1 MIPLLEMSGIGKRFG
16 PVQVLRN
23 ASLEVRPGE
32 IHALI
37 GENGAG
43 KSTLMN
49 ILSGVHAPDE
59 GSVAFRGA
67 AYRARSPQE
76 ARARGVATIFQET
89 ALAPHLTVEENATLG
104 MERSARGFVRSR
116 RAEVCAALDMLGRG
130 AIDPGRPVCELSIAE
145 RQVVEI
151 ARALLV
157 NAALLVMD
165 EPTSSLSGDDTSRLF
180 DVMRR
185 LRGRGVAIVYISHFL
200 EEIMQ
205 VADRFTVL
213 RDGETVA
220 SGDVAETPIPRMV
233 ELMVGRKLAEMF
245 PRVPHSV
252 GEPRLVVRGLDRHPA
267 LNRVS
272 FEARAGEILGIAGLV
287 GSGRTELLRAIF
299 GLDPVHSGYIL
310 IRGKE
315 MLSGRRWTPVR
326 ALDGG
331 LDLLSENRKEEGL
344 AVELCARDN
353 VSLSSLEKRDLSL
366 GPWLRL
372 CRERARAGSLCRR
385 LNVRFAGL
393 DQRARELSGGNQQK
407 LAVARLLLRD
417 SPILLL
423 DEPTRGIDVA
433 SKVEIYRRIGA
444 WAAEG
449 RTIVMTSSH
458 LPELLGICDSI
469 AVMHRGRLSPVRP
482 AAAWSEQAIMEWAVA
497 GRDKDGG

>member
-1 MIPLLEMSGIGKRFG
+1 MTALLQMSGIVKRFG
-16 PVQVLRN
+16 PVAVLRK

-43 KSTLMN
+43 KSTLMK

-59 GSVAFRGA
+59 GTVVFRGA
-67 AYRARSPQE
+67 ACRARSPQE
-76 ARARGVATIFQET
+76 ARARGVAMIFQELT
-89 ALAPHLTVEENATLG
+89 LAPHLTVEENATLG
-104 MERSARGFVRSR
+104 MERSASGFVRSR
-116 RAEVCAALDMLGRG
+116 RADVRAALDMLGRG
-130 AIDPGRPVCELSIAE
+130 AIDPGRPVGELSIAE
-145 RQVVEI
+145 QQVVEI

-165 EPTSSLSGDDTSRLF
+165 EPTSSLSGEDARRLF

-185 LRGRGVAIVYISHFL
+185 LRDRGVAIVYISHFL
-200 EEIMQ
+200 EEIRQ

-220 SGDVAETPIPRMV
+220 TGAVAETSTPRLV
-233 ELMVGRKLAEMF
+233 EWMVGRKLAEMF
-245 PRVPHSV
+245 PRVPHAI
-252 GEPRLVVRGLDRHPA
+252 GEPSLAVHELDRHPA
-267 LNRVS
+267 LNRIS

-299 GLDPVHSGYIL
+299 GLDPVHSGYIR
-310 IRGKE
+310 IRGE
-315 MLSGRRWTPVR
+315 DMPQGRRWTPVR
-326 ALDGG
+326 ALRAG

-353 VSLSSLEKRDLSL
+353 VSLSSLAKRELRA
-366 GPWLRL
+366 GPWLHL
-372 CRERARAGSLCRR
+372 GRERARAASICRN

-393 DQRARELSGGNQQK
+393 DQRVRELSGGNQQK
-407 LAVARLLLRD
+407 LAMARLLLHG

-423 DEPTRGIDVA
+423 DDPTRGIDVG

-449 RTIVMTSSH
+449 RTIVMASSH

-482 AAAWSEQAIMEWAVA
+482 AASWSEQAVMEWAVT
-497 GRDKDGG
+497 GRDREGV